1 MLITLL
7 FQFLFAADVLI
18 KNVNCDVSKNP
29 ILCEP
34 IAQPPNQDS
43 LGIGFN
49 APDLYFNLVGFFDQT
64 KESFDTRYLMGKR
77 QIQDAYYMG
86 AKHLV
91 LLLPGYFPHQPS
103 DNGTQRNNILLWQTN
118 PQEYWKKMDFVF
130 SEIEKFKI
138 KIVVRQW
145 EDLSNFTVLTNE
157 NYRDFITNENSKS
170 YQLHKKY
177 WTEFMSKFKN
187 RIAAYGI
194 KNELNLGADLD
205 LEARC
210 AADVSS
216 PCRTLINS
224 YQKTKQM
231 FDACNADMKTQNFIT
246 SYKNYCSAT
255 RNYSTNDMII
265 YLKNEL
271 KLFKEIASGIPLTN
285 AMGLIRGS
293 AEHLRARPEW
303 VTLNPVYQPYWGYD
317 NPDWTADTK
326 EQFIKNIKDIS
337 TGFDYVDLHIYQDV
351 QPIFKNALDLK
362 ATVRSLGFKF
372 YYGELLDQLR
382 SESAYTF
389 PWTIEQIKNL
399 EPDSALSIWALEFYQ
414 FNNYDFQNNSP
425 SPVDIMN
432 PKTAQLISAIKE
444 KNQWKNDIATNSFC
458 FFSNPAVPIGANV
471 SKQEPLFVM
480 VSTDALIQKIEIF
493 MDNLATPSKTLT
505 DYPYKIN
512 IGSFGSG
519 KHSFRA
525 KVYDTKRSYDCI
537 NQITV
542 TIQ

>member
-1 MLITLL
+1 
-7 FQFLFAADVLI
+7 
-18 KNVNCDVSKNP
+18 
-29 ILCEP
+29 
-34 IAQPPNQDS
+34 
-43 LGIGFN
+43 
-49 APDLYFNLVGFFDQT
+49 
-64 KESFDTRYLMGKR
+64 
-77 QIQDAYYMG
+77 
-86 AKHLV
+86 
-91 LLLPGYFPHQPS
+91 
-103 DNGTQRNNILLWQTN
+103 
-118 PQEYWKKMDFVF
+118 
-130 SEIEKFKI
+130 
-138 KIVVRQW
+138 
-145 EDLSNFTVLTNE
+145 
-157 NYRDFITNENSKS
+157 
-170 YQLHKKY
+170 
-177 WTEFMSKFKN
+177 
-187 RIAAYGI
+187 
-194 KNELNLGADLD
+194 
-205 LEARC
+205 
-210 AADVSS
+210 
-216 PCRTLINS
+216 
-224 YQKTKQM
+224 M

-246 SYKNYCSAT
+246 SHKNYCSAT

-414 FNNYDFQNNSP
+414 FNNYDFQDNSP

-444 KNQWKNDIATNSFC
+444 KNQWKNDIATSSFC
-458 FFSNPAVPIGANV
+458 FFSNPAVSIGANV

-512 IGSFGSG
+512 IGSFGTG